1 MYHWAKQLIERVMQM
16 SKYGEAA
23 VIAGKRL
30 GIGKDSDPID
40 AWNNATKTVFPSS
53 ESSQK
58 KGCPKGAFIGL
69 CNEGLIQ
76 GVEAGSYS
84 KPTKNGQYAV
94 QAIEVLR
101 RNRFIASQ
109 PDLLWKKV
117 AGNTKTENHQM
128 DVVVGLW
135 EAECIST

>member
-1 MYHWAKQLIERVMQM
+1 M
-16 SKYGEAA
+16 SKYGKAA
-23 VIAGKRL
+23 VIAAKRL
-30 GIGKDSDPID
+30 RIGKDSDPID
-40 AWNNATKTVFPSS
+40 AWNNATRAVFPSS

-76 GVEAGSYS
+76 GLEASNYS

-94 QAIEVLR
+94 QAIEVLK